1 VQAKI
6 MELEKE
12 EQLKYEQVREK
23 KIVAA
28 ETLLI

>member
-1 VQAKI
+1 

-12 EQLKYEQVREK
+12 EQMKYEQVREK

-28 ETLLI
+28 ETLLIQK